1 MIATERVRCKSGTR
15 NGEPCRGFAMAD
27 GYCFSHSPALEAKR
41 LEARAKGGKNSSRA
55 ARLRGLIPPRLVP
68 VYDKLETALEEVH
81 TGNLES
87 KQATAMAALAR
98 AMVAVLTTGE
108 LEERVRALET
118 KDDQTLQGGNNGHKR

>member
-1 MIATERVRCKSGTR
+1 LICAATRKDGLPCTAQAVL
-15 NGEPCRGFAMAD
+15 NGLCIGHQPGA
-27 GYCFSHSPALEAKR
+27 PA
-41 LEARAKGGKNSSRA
+41 ARSKGGRNSSRA

-81 TGNLES
+81 TGQLES

-118 KDDQTLQGGNNGHKR
+118 KDDQISQGGNNGHKRQN